1 MAHIKT
7 KIQPAGQMPL
17 DPGDRKPIFRVI
29 GGDTWHVSF
38 NLHNP
43 LDREAASPGNTLVEV
58 KLAETQFDAPLWS
71 GEWFKGIYPD
81 ADRPGLCHM
90 LVPMN
95 ITKSLRRGSYMF
107 SVRVSDMLKTVF
119 ETEAEGSFLVEYKPT
134 SDQHSIPYKDGTSK
148 SAENLKDLLEQI
160 VMEDGTIMI
169 KDEDTGLYHKVVVV
183 KDEAG
188 DANLGVYKKGVK
200 LQKPFR

>member
-17 DPGDRKPIFRVI
+17 DPGDRKPIIHVI

-38 NLHNP
+38 NLRNP
-43 LDREAASPGNTLVEV
+43 LNRETANPDNTLVEV
-58 KLAETQFDAPLWS
+58 KLAETQFDVPLWS
-71 GEWFKGIYPD
+71 GEWFSGIYPD

-134 SDQHSIPYKDGTSK
+134 SDQHSIPYKDGTTRTATSV
-148 SAENLKDLLEQI
+148 KDLLEQI